1 MTLAVT
7 GATGQLGRLA
17 IEHLL
22 TRGTPPTEIVALVRR
37 PEAAAD
43 LAAKGVTVR
52 HFDYNQPDAL
62 APALVGVDSLL
73 LVSGSE
79 FGRRATQHQ
88 AVIAAAKEAGVGR
101 IVYTSA
107 VGPDASINPVAPEH
121 KATEAALAASGV
133 PHVILRNG
141 WYHEN
146 FLGDLASASQA
157 GQVLTAAGE
166 GRVASA
172 PRSEY
177 AEAAAVV
184 LASGE
189 VGRTYTLTGDVAWS
203 LDELAADLTKVVG
216 REVVARHVD
225 AEAKSAALAGFGLD
239 AGLVGFVVGVDLAIA
254 AGELGVTNGE
264 LAGLIG
270 RPTAPIVETLRAAA

>member
-1 MTLAVT
+1 
-7 GATGQLGRLA
+7 
-17 IEHLL
+17 
-22 TRGTPPTEIVALVRR
+22 
-37 PEAAAD
+37 
-43 LAAKGVTVR
+43 
-52 HFDYNQPDAL
+52 
-62 APALVGVDSLL
+62 
-73 LVSGSE
+73 
-79 FGRRATQHQ
+79 
-88 AVIAAAKEAGVGR
+88 
-101 IVYTSA
+101 
-107 VGPDASINPVAPEH
+107 
-121 KATEAALAASGV
+121 V

-146 FLGDLASASQA
+146 FLGDLASAAQA
-157 GQVLTAAGE
+157 GEIVTAAGE

-203 LDELAADLTKVVG
+203 LDELAADLAMVVG

-225 AEAKSAALAGFGLD
+225 AEAKSATLAGFGLD

-270 RPTAPIVETLRAAA
+270 RPTTPIVETLRAAA

>member
-17 IEHLL
+17 IDHLL
-22 TRGTPPTEIVALVRR
+22 TRGTPSSEIVALVRR

-43 LAAKGVTVR
+43 LVAKGVTVR

-62 APALVGVDSLL
+62 AAALVGVDSLL

-88 AVIAAAKEAGVGR
+88 AVIDAAKVAGVGR

-146 FLGDLASASQA
+146 FLGDLASAAQA
-157 GQVLTAAGE
+157 GEIVTAAGE

-203 LDELAADLTKVVG
+203 LDELAADLAMVVG

-225 AEAKSAALAGFGLD
+225 AEAKSATLAGFGLD

-270 RPTAPIVETLRAAA
+270 RPTTPIVETLRAAA